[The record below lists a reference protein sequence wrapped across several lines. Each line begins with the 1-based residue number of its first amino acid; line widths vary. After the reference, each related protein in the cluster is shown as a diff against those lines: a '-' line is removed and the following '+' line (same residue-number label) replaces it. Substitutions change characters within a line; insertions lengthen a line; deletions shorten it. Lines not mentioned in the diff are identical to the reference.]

1 MYIIIIIIVVELL
14 LFTMTKIIQ
23 NVITTSATAA
33 AAAIMIYCCSFH
45 TLPGWQSFKSVAGW
59 KSVFELEMLNPATT
73 STKRHPEP
81 IPAQTLCSYEN
92 DSLKYSFALKR
103 GRSNLR

>member
-1 MYIIIIIIVVELL
+1 MYIIFIIVVVVVELL

-33 AAAIMIYCCSFH
+33 SAAIMIYCCSLD

-73 STKRHPEP
+73 STNIMFLWKW
-81 IPAQTLCSYEN
+81 
-92 DSLKYSFALKR
+92 FF
-103 GRSNLR
+103 